1 MESPFTVAV
10 NWFRSRWSCD
20 ITSLKFGFS
29 CQWSR
34 IFKVFLSVISLYLA
48 LDYFG
53 YHEKTHLI
61 IVYYSA
67 WNCAGIVFL
76 TKFQL
81 LLRANVSFKG
91 TNFEINGGMLPK
103 IQWKLPEMFGRV
115 ELRSNA
121 TDLVERQKNEN
132 QCFLTA
138 RGFSIL
144 HIALRLL
151 EPGHLEQNKSNKT
164 LIECKGWRSP
174 SWRSQ

>member
-1 MESPFTVAV
+1 MEFPFSVTV

-91 TNFEINGGMLPK
+91 TNFENNGGMLPK
-103 IQWKLPEMFGRV
+103 IQM
-115 ELRSNA
+115 
-121 TDLVERQKNEN
+121 KNSWN
-132 QCFLTA
+132 VWQSWVKKQCYILSRKEKKTKISASWQREAF
-138 RGFSIL
+138 RYHIL
-144 HIALRLL
+144 HYDYLNLA
-151 EPGHLEQNKSNKT
+151 T
-164 LIECKGWRSP
+164 
-174 SWRSQ
+174 